1 MKPDQD
7 KIQFEK
13 EVTQVGNSDYI
24 LIPSELK
31 KKLKI
36 TESTELSMQLEEG
49 EHGIYV
55 SMWNPVQQAEGEE

>member
-13 EVTQVGNSDYI
+13 EVTRVGNSEYI
-24 LIPSELK
+24 LIPNELK

-36 TESTELSMQLEEG
+36 REKTELTMQLEEG
-49 EHGIYV
+49 DHGLYV
-55 SMWNPVQQAEGEE
+55 SLWNPDQQKGEK